1 MLGITR
7 RPMKFVRDF
16 RKLRRRGRISEF
28 VSIYVNH
35 HHAAVHIASD
45 GGRVCR
51 PLIIVDNM
59 SPKVTNKYIQVGWAT
74 KDNTTYCVEKLH
86 YRLNSFHYLAFETRK
101 AGIFWFFEARS
112 CGILGRERGEWL
124 EHCNIWETDYTRDYA
139 FRDRTVYNF
148 RRRGW
153 TYSISTS

>member
-1 MLGITR
+1 MVFLNGLMLGITR

-59 SPKVTNKYIQVGWAT
+59 SPKVTNKYIQVG
-74 KDNTTYCVEKLH
+74 
-86 YRLNSFHYLAFETRK
+86 
-101 AGIFWFFEARS
+101 
-112 CGILGRERGEWL
+112 
-124 EHCNIWETDYTRDYA
+124 
-139 FRDRTVYNF
+139 
-148 RRRGW
+148 
-153 TYSISTS
+153 